1 MENESVRNDKNT
13 TLDELKGI
21 IAKFISE
28 RDWDGYHH
36 PKEVAV
42 SLSVEVGELLEIFQ
56 WMDKLPVEELKKNPE
71 LMERLRDELA
81 DVFGYTLDFADR
93 LGIDITQAYLNK
105 MQKNREKYPIHKSK
119 GNHKKYTEL

>member
-1 MENESVRNDKNT
+1 MKNESGKNDTNT

-28 RDWDGYHH
+28 RDWDKYHH

-56 WMDKLPVEELKKNPE
+56 WM
-71 LMERLRDELA
+71 ERL
-81 DVFGYTLDFADR
+81 
-93 LGIDITQAYLNK
+93 
-105 MQKNREKYPIHKSK
+105 P
-119 GNHKKYTEL
+119 